1 MLLQFYGDTRV
12 VERHYDSMVLFVD
25 DLTSHAATASTGGL
39 ADFFTWGDWCVG
51 EDHRRPLTAYR

>member
-51 EDHRRPLTAYR
+51 EDHR